1 MTSFKKIAMAF
12 VLVAAIG
19 LSGCSKFKSK
29 SEVEALNEVQAVG
42 SPFTQSLATEYRSL
56 ANILQNN
63 VMDYPDSLHFARKG
77 LAAASG
83 EVVLPEPISDWNLQ
97 PPHIEE
103 LAPARA
109 ALVAALDRGGREQMP
124 QVAAVAQSRFDC
136 WIEAQE
142 RRWDK
147 EVTTCKNQFMDALN
161 QLGAVV
167 AAAPPVAPPSD
178 VMAPVT
184 AGEAPSGP
192 MAVEDAKYLVFFDFD
207 SSRVDQGGQSVVDSV
222 VAEIRRQ
229 NISSVNVVGHT
240 DTSGANDYNE
250 RLGMR
255 RANAVK
261 KALEERGIQA
271 NIINSETRGESQ
283 LMVPTPEGVREP
295 ANRRAEITFVK

>member
-1 MTSFKKIAMAF
+1 MTSLKTVI
-12 VLVAAIG
+12 VLVAVMASVA

-29 SEVEALNEVQAVG
+29 SEVEALNEIQAVG
-42 SPFTQSLATEYRSL
+42 SPFTQSLAAEYRAL
-56 ANILQNN
+56 ANVLQNN

-83 EVVLPEPISDWNLQ
+83 EVVVPEPISDWNLQ
-97 PPHIEE
+97 PQHIEE

-109 ALVAALDRGGREQMP
+109 SLIAALDRGAREQSP
-124 QVAAVAQSRFDC
+124 QLAARAQARFDC

-147 EVTTCKNQFMDALN
+147 QVTTCKNEFMDALN
-161 QLGAVV
+161 QLGPIV
-167 AAAPPVAPPSD
+167 AAAPPPVSD
-178 VMAPVT
+178 VMPPVS
-184 AGEAPSGP
+184 AGATPSGP
-192 MAVEDAKYLVFFDFD
+192 LAVEDAKYLVFFDFD
-207 SSRVDQGGQSVVDSV
+207 SSRVDQGGQSVIDSV
-222 VAEIRRQ
+222 VAEINRQ
-229 NISSVNVVGHT
+229 NISAVNIVGHT
-240 DTSGANDYNE
+240 DTSGSNTYNE
-250 RLGMR
+250 RLGLR

-271 NIINSETRGESQ
+271 NIINAQTRGESQ